1 MDVLTYSGNHYDP
14 ILFKNEG
21 LGTNVVFFC
30 RFIIRELR
38 IVKVIVESRNSGD
51 MLQKT
56 REIGVFS

>member
-1 MDVLTYSGNHYDP
+1 MLR
-14 ILFKNEG
+14 
-21 LGTNVVFFC
+21 FFC
-30 RFIIRELR
+30 RFIIRVLR